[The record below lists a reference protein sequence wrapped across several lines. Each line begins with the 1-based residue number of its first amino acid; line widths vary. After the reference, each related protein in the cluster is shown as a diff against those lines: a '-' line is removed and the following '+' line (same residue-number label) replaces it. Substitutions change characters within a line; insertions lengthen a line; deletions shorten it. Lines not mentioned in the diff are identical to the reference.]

1 MLTIAATL
9 LVTVHGQGKIDM
21 SVGGG
26 KVQADMSGNMKYAN
40 FTRG

>member
-26 KVQADMSGNMKYAN
+26 KIKADMSGDKKYAS
-40 FTRG
+40 F